1 VAENEHT
8 QDHTAPGEDRIIP
21 EESRAVGKRRT
32 RDFILA
38 FLFTLL
44 AAILL
49 KAFII
54 EAFRIPTGSME
65 ETLLEGDF
73 LLVNKF
79 ILGIKTPRTI
89 PLTNISLPVITLVPI
104 VSPAM
109 GDVLIFDFPGTR
121 DEISPRRAETYIKR
135 CIGVPGDTIEIIN
148 KTVHINDAIVTNPP
162 SMKYQS
168 FEIRP
173 RGQPNPNIF
182 PPGSGYNEDN
192 YGPIVVPKKGMVV
205 PIQKETIDSWY
216 VFIRREGHE
225 VEIRDDSIL
234 IDGRKSESYTVERD
248 YLFMMGDNRDNSLDS
263 RFWGF
268 VPVDNVIGKAMFIYF
283 SWDQNTPVPNVF
295 YKLSSIRWNRIGT
308 IIK

>member
-1 VAENEHT
+1 VAENENT
-8 QDHTAPGEDRIIP
+8 QDPTPPGADQIIP
-21 EESRAVGKRRT
+21 EKSIAVGKRRI
-32 RDFILA
+32 RDFIQA

-44 AAILL
+44 AAVLL

-79 ILGIKTPRTI
+79 ILGVKTPRTI
-89 PLTNISLPVITLVPI
+89 PLTSITLPVITLAPI
-104 VSPAM
+104 ESPAM
-109 GDVLIFDFPGTR
+109 GDVLIFDFPGLR
-121 DEISPRRAETYIKR
+121 DEISPRIAETYIKR

-148 KTVHINDAIVTNPP
+148 KTVHINEAIVTNPP
-162 SMKYQS
+162 SLKYQS

-192 YGPIVVPKKGMVV
+192 YGPIVVPKKGMVI
-205 PIQKETIDSWY
+205 PIQMETIDRWY

-225 VEIRDDSIL
+225 VEIRNDGIL
-234 IDGRKSESYTVERD
+234 IDGRMSESYTVERD

-283 SWDQNTPVPNVF
+283 SWDKRNPAANLF
-295 YKLSSIRWNRIGT
+295 DKLSSIRWNRMGT

>member
-1 VAENEHT
+1 VADNENT
-8 QDHTAPGEDRIIP
+8 QDHTPPGTDQIIP
-21 EESRAVGKRRT
+21 EKSTAVRKRSA
-32 RDFILA
+32 RDFIQA

-44 AAILL
+44 AAVLL
-49 KAFII
+49 KAFVV

-79 ILGIKTPRTI
+79 ILGVRTPRTI
-89 PLTNISLPVITLVPI
+89 PLTNITLPVITLAPVA
-104 VSPAM
+104 SPAM
-109 GDVLIFDFPGTR
+109 GDVIIFNFPGSR
-121 DEISPRRAETYIKR
+121 DEISPHRAETYIKR
-135 CIGVPGDTIEIIN
+135 CIGLPGDTIEIIN
-148 KTVHINDAIVTNPP
+148 KTVHINGSIVTNPP

-173 RGQPNPNIF
+173 RGQPNTYIF

-192 YGPIVVPKKGMVV
+192 YGPIVVPKRGMVI
-205 PIQKETIDSWY
+205 PIDMDTIDRWY

-225 VEIRDDSIL
+225 VEIRDNGIL
-234 IDGRKSESYTVERD
+234 IDGRLSESYTVERD

-268 VPVDNVIGKAMFIYF
+268 VPVDNVIGKAMLIYF
-283 SWDQNTPVPNVF
+283 SWDKNIPSANVF
-295 YKLSSIRWNRIGT
+295 DKLSSIRWHRIGS